1 MEDKLTI
8 LQSKRNLI
16 VRWLRIFLIITVVSI
31 IVVLVFTTGKDTL
44 QAFRNFSPLYFL
56 LALLVTATF
65 YYFELLRVQVL
76 GRAMGKPI
84 SLRTASEFY
93 FGGCFLTIVPTGVVG
108 VPFQLYVLHR
118 DGLNLGEAGNVII
131 MRAILNVLIL
141 PLFIPIILLEK
152 ELLRGRFVV
161 RAGSYVGIIVLLLV
175 ILFIVFLFMP
185 KRWSKG
191 KFSRVYNE
199 LQKLRV
205 AIKQTFTHGK
215 LFFLLSFGTTLIARC
230 AFFTIPYVL
239 FKGLGV
245 DPPFLTTFVIQIILS
260 YLLLFIPTPGS
271 TGVAEAGGFGFWR
284 LICPTH
290 LLGLYVIIWRFYTG
304 LLAMIIGGILIL
316 RLLYQPKSDSTRS

>member
-1 MEDKLTI
+1 MKDKPTV
-8 LQSKRNLI
+8 LQSKRKLI
-16 VRWLRIFLIITVVSI
+16 IRWLRIFLVVTVVSI
-31 IVVLVFTTGKDTL
+31 IGVLILTTGKDTL

-56 LALLVTATF
+56 LALLVTVVF
-65 YYFELLRVQVL
+65 YYFELLRIQVL
-76 GRAMGKPI
+76 GRTMGKLI

-93 FGGCFLTIVPTGVVG
+93 FGGCFLTVVPTGVVG

-141 PLFIPIILLEK
+141 PLLVPIILLEK

-175 ILFIVFLFMP
+175 ILFIVFFFMP
-185 KRWSKG
+185 KRWTRG

-205 AIKQTFTHGK
+205 AIKETFTHGK
-215 LFFLLSFGTTLIARC
+215 LFFLLSFGITLLARC

-239 FKGLGV
+239 FKGLGIE
-245 DPPFLTTFVIQIILS
+245 PPFVTTFVIQIMLA

-271 TGVAEAGGFGFWR
+271 SGIAEAGGFGLWR
-284 LICPTH
+284 LICPAH
-290 LLGLYVIIWRFYTG
+290 LLGLYVVIWRFYTG

-316 RLLYQPKSDSTRS
+316 HLLYQPKSNSTRS

>member
-1 MEDKLTI
+1 MKNKPTI

-16 VRWLRIFLIITVVSI
+16 VRWFRIFLVVTVVSVI
-31 IVVLVFTTGKDTL
+31 GVLVFTTGRDTL
-44 QAFRNFSPLYFL
+44 QAFRNFAPLYFL
-56 LALLVTATF
+56 LALLVTAAF
-65 YYFELLRVQVL
+65 YYFELLRIQVL
-76 GRAMGKPI
+76 GHAMGKPI
-84 SLRTASEFY
+84 SLRAASEFY
-93 FGGCFLTIVPTGVVG
+93 FGGCFLTVVPTGVVG

-118 DGLNLGEAGNVII
+118 DGLNLGEAGNII
-131 MRAILNVLIL
+131 VMRAILNVLIL
-141 PLFIPIILLEK
+141 PLLVPIILLEK

-215 LFFLLSFGTTLIARC
+215 LFFLLSFGTTLVARC

-284 LICPTH
+284 LICPAH
-290 LLGLYVIIWRFYTG
+290 LLGLYVVIWRFYTG